1 LPIPGGGTR
10 QIRHVSDRVPLSQA
24 RRSKREYLTH
34 PQRVVRVTD
43 RPATTGRSYLI
54 TRHVASLAEL
64 NALLADYLDQASRHG
79 DCPMHVR
86 LVAAARLNSID
97 S

>member
-1 LPIPGGGTR
+1 MTHTPQTTTAAPTGTAGE
-10 QIRHVSDRVPLSQA
+10 RHQLA
-24 RRSKREYLTH
+24 RYPTPHGERTIYA
-34 PQRVVRVTD
+34 QRVHGRVRVTD
-43 RPATTGRSYLI
+43 RPTTTGRSYLI

-86 LVAAARLNSID
+86 W
-97 S
+97 